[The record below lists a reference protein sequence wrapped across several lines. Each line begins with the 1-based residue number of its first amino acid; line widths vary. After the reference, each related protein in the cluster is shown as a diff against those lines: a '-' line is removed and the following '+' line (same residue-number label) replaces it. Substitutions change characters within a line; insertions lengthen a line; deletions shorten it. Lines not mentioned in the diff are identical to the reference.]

1 MQEKVLKKFSSH
13 LWLKKTFPKMGID
26 RTYLNIIK
34 AIYGKRREVE
44 SKEEGEKYIQLNAEL
59 QKIIRRDYN

>member
-1 MQEKVLKKFSSH
+1 
-13 LWLKKTFPKMGID
+13 MGID

-44 SKEEGEKYIQLNAEL
+44 SEEEREKYIQLNAEL
-59 QKIIRRDYN
+59 QKITRRDYN